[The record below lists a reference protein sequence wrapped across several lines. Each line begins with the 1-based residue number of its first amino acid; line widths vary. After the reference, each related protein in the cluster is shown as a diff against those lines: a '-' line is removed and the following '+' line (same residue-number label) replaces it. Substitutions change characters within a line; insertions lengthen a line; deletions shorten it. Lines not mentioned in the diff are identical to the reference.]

1 MTSFVLRGEDI
12 ARFATASGDVNPL
25 HVDDAYARRT
35 SFGRPIAHG
44 ILSTVA
50 ALSAVP
56 AGVLASAGRLAV
68 RFPRPILDGVTYR
81 VAAETKDDGSVLVVA
96 REGDMPVLTVGLM
109 PGRPLAR
116 AGTPVDRVLPPA
128 PEVGRLDDWEAGV
141 RFAGEYAVASL
152 DALRELAARL
162 GGSAIPPSVLG
173 ALAWSSWF
181 VGMRCPGRDALF
193 SSLTIELAEPAPPG
207 GSPADYT
214 ATIRSVDTRTGT
226 LVIDAVCG
234 GLSMEIRACLRSPVP
249 RPTWESATS
258 SLPRSERLA
267 GSSVLVVGGGRGL
280 GGAITS
286 VLAAQGA
293 TVWATQRT
301 PGAVEELQRTFG
313 DDRVRPLLLDAA
325 DPEVVRHAAGALD
338 AAGVKLDGLVLNAG
352 PAVRPLTVHP
362 DNVAAIAEFVNSSLL
377 TALTPL
383 AAAAERMAPGGW
395 LTVISSSAVED
406 TPEQW
411 PHYSVA
417 KAAVEMLGT
426 YCARRRG
433 LRVLV
438 ARPPKMWTD
447 MSNGPLGRIGAI
459 PTEQVASA
467 IAEWVID
474 GDTGAGVTLLG
485 SAGLRGWSAARSR

>member
-1 MTSFVLRGEDI
+1 MTSFVLHSEDI
-12 ARFATASGDVNPL
+12 ARFAAASGDVNPL
-25 HVDDAYARRT
+25 HVDEDYARRT

-44 ILSTVA
+44 ILSTIA
-50 ALSAVP
+50 ALTAAP
-56 AGVLASAGRLAV
+56 PQALASAGRLTV
-68 RFPRPILDGVTYR
+68 RFPRPILSNVTYR
-81 VAAETKDDGSVLVVA
+81 LGVEAKADGSVLLVA

-109 PGRPLAR
+109 PGRPLAA
-116 AGTPVDRVLPPA
+116 AGTPVDRVLPA
-128 PEVGRLDDWEAGV
+128 TPEVFDGESCAQ
-141 RFAGEYAVASL
+141 FAGDYAVVSL
-152 DALRELAARL
+152 NDLRALAARF
-162 GGSAIPPSVLG
+162 GGSEIPPAVLG

-193 SSLTIELAEPAPPG
+193 SSLNIELGTEPQPAG
-207 GSPADYT
+207 VSPRYG
-214 ATIRSVDTRTGT
+214 ATIRSIDARTGT
-226 LVIDAVCG
+226 IVTDAACAD
-234 GLSMEIRACLRSPVP
+234 LAMEIRACLRSPVP

-258 SLPRSERLA
+258 ALPRSEELA
-267 GSSVLVVGGGRGL
+267 GSAVLVIGGGRGL
-280 GGAITS
+280 GAAITS

-293 TVWATQRT
+293 TVWATQRA

-325 DPEVVRHAAGALD
+325 DPDIVQRAAAELD

-352 PAVRPLTVHP
+352 PAVRPLTVHA
-362 DNVAAIAEFVNSSLL
+362 DNVAAIGEFVNASLL

-383 AAAAERMAPGGW
+383 AAAVERMAPGGW

-417 KAAVEMLGT
+417 KAAVEMLGQ

-433 LRVLV
+433 LRVLI

-474 GDTGAGVTLLG
+474 GGRDTDVTVLS
-485 SAGLRGWSAARSR
+485 SADLRGWSAARSR